1 VTAPKKKV
9 TTNGKGK
16 ASGAR
21 QPAAA
26 APVRRSKAARVPDV
40 QSPEAGNSQRRRSV
54 GVELE
59 DRPAPFSPP
68 NGEGDH
74 TVRLTVE
81 VSAFGKRDQIEREA
95 IRGMSRHLAQT
106 YGSGRAVLRV
116 GRRRIEI
123 YDEDTASTV
132 IDLRDGGGR

>member
-1 VTAPKKKV
+1 M
-9 TTNGKGK
+9 
-16 ASGAR
+16 AR
-21 QPAAA
+21 A
-26 APVRRSKAARVPDV
+26 
-40 QSPEAGNSQRRRSV
+40 
-54 GVELE
+54 
-59 DRPAPFSPP
+59 RPAELASRQRLLQSDEAKRRGCLTCSPP
-68 NGEGDH
+68 K
-74 TVRLTVE
+74 RVE